1 MRFGASASVQMMK
14 ASTKSSPNTSNN
26 LINIYVSFSLQ
37 LRFQR
42 PKTNINITVYTL
54 LCNHPLHKA
63 KFCSSAFRIK
73 IDFFV
78 TKLVYFLSY

>member
-1 MRFGASASVQMMK
+1 MRFGASASIQMMK
-14 ASTKSSPNTSNN
+14 ASIKSSLNTSNN

-42 PKTNINITVYTL
+42 PKTGINITVYTL